1 MLFRTTKKPA
11 KGPGWSFTFLSR
23 SILQQKQYSKGKT
36 HTEQNKMRQ
45 KAWVSQQRRSGP
57 GQSRAGCGLHILNSL
72 SDIPNWDSAVGLTPP
87 LFWHPT
93 PQAKMFGFNNC
104 STKLYYEEW
113 SWLSLKPQLL
123 PAGEVSWGI
132 TLSSSS
138 SDVRHTGMSFPGS
151 PSYLILCGLSVAFGM
166 AHHSPWFQGLS
177 FWLSALPS

>member
-1 MLFRTTKKPA
+1 
-11 KGPGWSFTFLSR
+11 
-23 SILQQKQYSKGKT
+23 
-36 HTEQNKMRQ
+36 MRQ
-45 KAWVSQQRRSGP
+45 KAWVSQQRGSGP

-72 SDIPNWDSAVGLTPP
+72 SDILNWDSAVGLTPP

-132 TLSSSS
+132 TPSSSS
-138 SDVRHTGMSFPGS
+138 SDVRHTDMSFPGS

-177 FWLSALPS
+177 FLAFCSSLINSFLDIGSPIGRETCDEVLPLRDLVLHNDSS